1 MESDEPMISSIP
13 DILPTPER
21 TNKIYSQPH
30 ETSTTRR
37 IMNEVSYESPT
48 AQVEYSM
55 NIPILSL
62 VSRIGRIQNESTN
75 Q

>member
-37 IMNEVSYESPT
+37 IMNEVSYESLI
-48 AQVEYSM
+48 AQVESLM

-62 VSRIGRIQNESTN
+62 VNHIGRIQNESTN